1 VTRLPGDP
9 GAGGKVRFAL
19 GGRLPERNR
28 EWVRHELTDAGWRS
42 RLTIRHLIV
51 MLPLCAVLAL
61 LPGAVWIRIAVPGL
75 FLICSVGIVAMYA
88 DDIRV
93 SRLRRHGLEPPD
105 DPDLG
110 RPSHLAM
117 RRWHRRRS
125 QAAGAG
131 AGGMLDGLGRGDVE
145 AGWGRGDAAVSVRH
159 RF

>member
-9 GAGGKVRFAL
+9 GARGKALFAI

-28 EWVRHELTDAGWRS
+28 EWVRHELTDAGWRT
-42 RLTIRHLIV
+42 RLILRHLVI

-75 FLICSVGIVAMYA
+75 FGICSVGIVAMYA

-93 SRLRRHGLEPPD
+93 SRLRRHGFEAPD

-110 RPSHLAM
+110 RPSHLNGTGRGAV
-117 RRWHRRRS
+117 RR
-125 QAAGAG
+125 GAG
-131 AGGMLDGLGRGDVE
+131 WMAGGRG
-145 AGWGRGDAAVSVRH
+145 SVRSVNG
-159 RF
+159 F